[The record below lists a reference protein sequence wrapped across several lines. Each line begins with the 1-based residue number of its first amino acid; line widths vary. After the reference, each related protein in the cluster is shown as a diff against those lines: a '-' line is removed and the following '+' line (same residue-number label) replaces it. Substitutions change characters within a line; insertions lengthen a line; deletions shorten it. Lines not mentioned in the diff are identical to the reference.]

1 MTMSLYDLVM
11 RNQAHADPVDRITK
25 QDFGRIMH
33 DPEATDAQI
42 EQALQMLQTAGGYEN
57 LED

>member
-11 RNQAHADPVDRITK
+11 RNQAPAGFADQITK

-33 DPEATDAQI
+33 DPEATDEQI
-42 EQALQMLQTAGGYEN
+42 EHALQMLQTAGGYEN

>member
-11 RNQAHADPVDRITK
+11 RNQAPAGSPDRITK

-33 DPEATDAQI
+33 DPEATDDQI

>member
-11 RNQAHADPVDRITK
+11 RNQAPAGSMDRITK
-25 QDFGRIMH
+25 QGFGRIMH
-33 DPEATDAQI
+33 DPEATDEQI